1 MVVPPDEVGF
11 SIVLTVQTTDD
22 PTVVTTSLTLLPNMS
37 DVSVVGVRNVEV
49 LLGLDD
55 DGVEIEITEK
65 NRRSEI

>member
-1 MVVPPDEVGF
+1 MVVPPDEVGV
-11 SIVLTVQTTDD
+11 SIVLTIQTTDD